1 MAARNEEIR
10 PAVQP
15 RSRAAWRAWLEK
27 HHEREEHVWLIA
39 DKRRTGRSAIRLED
53 AIEEALCFGWIDST
67 IRRIDD
73 ETFARKFSRRR
84 AGSEWSQLNA
94 RRARRLIEEGR
105 MTPAGLAAFKAPSRP
120 KDRMSPRDA
129 PLAPPPDL
137 ARAIERSASAKA
149 SYTRFPASAKRL
161 YHSWILSAK
170 RPETR
175 ARRVA
180 EAVGR
185 IANNERTL
193 LK

>member
-1 MAARNEEIR
+1 MPERDADIS
-10 PAVQP
+10 PSVHP
-15 RSRAAWRAWLEK
+15 RTRGAWRAWLEK
-27 HHEREEHVWLIA
+27 NHKHKSEVWLIS
-39 DKRRTGRSAIRLED
+39 DKRHTGRNAISLDD

-67 IRRIDD
+67 IRRVDD

-84 AGSEWSQLNA
+84 PGSEWSELNV
-94 RRARRLIEEGR
+94 RRGRKLIEEGS
-105 MTPAGLAAFKAPSRP
+105 MMPAGLAAFDAPSRP
-120 KDRMSPRDA
+120 KDRIAPRDA
-129 PLAPPPDL
+129 PLDPPPDL
-137 ARAIERSASAKA
+137 AYAIRGNVQAKGA
-149 SYTRFPASAKRL
+149 YEQFPPSAKRA

-175 ARRVA
+175 MRRVA

>member
-1 MAARNEEIR
+1 M
-10 PAVQP
+10 
-15 RSRAAWRAWLEK
+15 
-27 HHEREEHVWLIA
+27 
-39 DKRRTGRSAIRLED
+39 ED

-84 AGSEWSQLNA
+84 PGSEWSQLNI
-94 RRARRLIEEGR
+94 RRARKLIEEGR
-105 MTPAGLAAFKAPSRP
+105 MSPAGLAALNAPSRRV
-120 KDRMSPRDA
+120 DRISPRDA
-129 PLAPPPDL
+129 PLTPPSDL
-137 ARAIERSASAKA
+137 AHAIDLNTRAQA
-149 SYTRFPASAKRL
+149 SYARFPPSAKRA
-161 YHSWILSAK
+161 YHSWILNAR

-180 EAVGR
+180 EAVER

>member
-1 MAARNEEIR
+1 MRVRNVEISPIAR
-10 PAVQP
+10 P
-15 RSRAAWRAWLEK
+15 RTRAAWRAWLEK
-27 HHEREEHVWLIA
+27 NHDKKSEVWLISY
-39 DKRRTGRSAIRLED
+39 KRHTGRNAISVDD

-67 IRRIDD
+67 IRRVDD

-84 AGSEWSQLNA
+84 PGSEWSQLNI
-94 RRARRLIEEGR
+94 RRVRKLVEDGR

-120 KDRMSPRDA
+120 KHRIAPRDA
-129 PLAPPPDL
+129 PLEPPPDL
-137 ARAIERSASAKA
+137 AHGMGRNARAKA
-149 SYTRFPASAKRL
+149 SYEKFPPSAKRL

-180 EAVGR
+180 EAVER
-185 IANNERTL
+185 IASNERTL